1 VTGKPARARINGV
14 PRRCLHAGILE
25 ASAGCVA
32 STYAVTGTSAGTL
45 SGQKEKHRA
54 SPLS

>member
-1 VTGKPARARINGV
+1 MP
-14 PRRCLHAGILE
+14 PHAGTLE

-32 STYAVTGTSAGTL
+32 STYAVTGTSADAL

-54 SPLS
+54 